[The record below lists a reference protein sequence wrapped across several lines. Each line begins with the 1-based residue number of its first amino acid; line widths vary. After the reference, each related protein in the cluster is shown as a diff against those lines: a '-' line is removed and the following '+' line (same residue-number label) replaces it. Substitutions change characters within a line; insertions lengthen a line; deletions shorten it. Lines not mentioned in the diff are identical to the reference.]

1 MDELQ
6 PIDKGDVAQHQAEQ
20 PLAEQQ
26 AADSTAT
33 PAPDVQQQELL
44 QEPVP
49 MMSYQLDVRG
59 KIENFDESDWF
70 VAQELPFKRRQNVAS
85 TMVGN
90 KPHPWKRVKQM
101 IAAENYADLPA
112 DTPAYVNLEPPP
124 SMYPPKRYCDI
135 TGTEAAYVDPM
146 TKLRYGST
154 EAFRVARSL
163 TADEIQAR
171 LAIRNA
177 QNVLK

>member
-1 MDELQ
+1 MDE
-6 PIDKGDVAQHQAEQ
+6 PTDRNVVAQSQ
-20 PLAEQQ
+20 AEQQ
-26 AADSTAT
+26 AADTTAT
-33 PAPDVQQQELL
+33 PAPDVEQQEQL
-44 QEPVP
+44 QESAP
-49 MMSYQLDVRG
+49 MMGYQLDVRG

-85 TMVGN
+85 TMVTN
-90 KPHPWKRVKQM
+90 KPHPWKRIKQM
-101 IAAENYADLPA
+101 IAVENYSELPA
-112 DTPAYVNLEPPP
+112 DTPTYVNLEPPP

-146 TKLRYGST
+146 TKLRYAST
-154 EAFRVARSL
+154 DAFRIARSL

-177 QNVLK
+177 QTFLK